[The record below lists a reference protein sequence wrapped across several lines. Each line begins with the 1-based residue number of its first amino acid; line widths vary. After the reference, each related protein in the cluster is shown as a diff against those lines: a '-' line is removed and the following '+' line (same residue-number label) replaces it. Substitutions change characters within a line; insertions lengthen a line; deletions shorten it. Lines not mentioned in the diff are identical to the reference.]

1 MIALMLSSCGESK
14 TDEVTQYTA
23 VLNQLDK
30 TLEEI
35 RLLREELAELKAE
48 ISKRP
53 AAAAQGQAPVAAVST
68 LFLEDNAPFIG
79 TTDAKL
85 AIVEFTDY
93 QCPYCK
99 RFHSDTFAQL
109 KEKYL
114 DTGEVKFIIRDFPL
128 GFHRQAESAAVAA
141 NCAKEQGSYLEMR
154 EALFDNQALLGPEF
168 YGQQAES
175 LGMDKALFISCLA
188 QPDGAASVNRDLQ
201 YGESVGVRG
210 TPTFFVGRIE
220 DGKLVDAKK
229 VVGAQRLAA
238 FDSALES
245 FRR

>member
-1 MIALMLSSCGESK
+1 MTLPRSSC
-14 TDEVTQYTA
+14 
-23 VLNQLDK
+23 
-30 TLEEI
+30 EEKPSRMI
-35 RLLREELAELKAE
+35 
-48 ISKRP
+48 
-53 AAAAQGQAPVAAVST
+53 
-68 LFLEDNAPFIG
+68 
-79 TTDAKL
+79 
-85 AIVEFTDY
+85 
-93 QCPYCK
+93 
-99 RFHSDTFAQL
+99 
-109 KEKYL
+109 
-114 DTGEVKFIIRDFPL
+114 

-141 NCAKEQGSYLEMR
+141 NCAQEQGSYLEMR

-175 LGMDKALFISCLA
+175 LGMDTASFISCLA